1 MAKENKSAE
10 LRKLEAQVGNLEVQ
24 NADYRQIIKELSD
37 QLSLYK
43 QISGS
48 VFKKSRDSSN
58 QNNSIFLLTKLYV
71 FVIYYMHI

>member
-10 LRKLEAQVGNLEVQ
+10 FRKLEAQVGNLEVQ

-43 QISGS
+43 KITGS
-48 VFKKSRDSSN
+48 VFKKSTDSSN
-58 QNNSIFLLTKLYV
+58 QK
-71 FVIYYMHI
+71 

>member
-10 LRKLEAQVGNLEVQ
+10 FRKLEAQVGNLEVQ

-58 QNNSIFLLTKLYV
+58 QK
-71 FVIYYMHI
+71 

>member
-58 QNNSIFLLTKLYV
+58 QK
-71 FVIYYMHI
+71 

>member
-10 LRKLEAQVGNLEVQ
+10 FRKLEAQVGNLEVQ

-48 VFKKSRDSSN
+48 VFKKSTDSSN
-58 QNNSIFLLTKLYV
+58 QK
-71 FVIYYMHI
+71 